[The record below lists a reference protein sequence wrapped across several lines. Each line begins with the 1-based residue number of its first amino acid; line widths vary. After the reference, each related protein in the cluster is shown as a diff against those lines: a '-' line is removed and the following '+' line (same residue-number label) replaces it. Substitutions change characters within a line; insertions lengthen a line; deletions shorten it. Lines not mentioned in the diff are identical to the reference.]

1 MCCKSTTIKSWTKQF
16 DVFTCAKQPHFAKIA
31 LTFLEMLGAIPR
43 ELLEVRVF
51 LNHPAKSNILTQVV
65 KTTFLEI
72 RMNTKLNVAVA
83 AALFAAATGAQAG
96 ITIPAG
102 DWTLDIGGVVNAYYT
117 HTSFSG
123 DDATA
128 GERGNGDSVANITTG
143 LLPNYLSV
151 SGKTRQNDLDVGFT
165 ISINPGAS
173 TRQAGIQTAN
183 QENRQA
189 FLTFGDA
196 SWGSIK
202 LGKDLGIY
210 ASDAILNDQTL
221 LGVGSAAGSLAGNTT
236 TLGRIGR
243 GFNYADWK
251 AQVAYTSPN
260 WNGFQFTAGLTQG
273 WNAIASNGGVG
284 STERSGSQ
292 TAYEGKASYEWTG
305 DVAGKVWASAI
316 SQKVEGLG
324 SAATAP
330 TFSAANNAAGTGIP
344 TAGGFILPAAAGTNF
359 GSERAYAWDIGTA
372 VNLAGFGLVGYYGQG
387 KGIGQTVQFAGGFD
401 AQGKR
406 RDSDQWYVQGSY
418 VLPGVGTKLAAS
430 YGESTLDGNGIDGF
444 SDVKANMWVVG
455 AYHPLTKHLNLV
467 AEYSHAK
474 DEVNNRT
481 VADTDLKA
489 KTISLGAI
497 LFF

>member
-1 MCCKSTTIKSWTKQF
+1 MK
-16 DVFTCAKQPHFAKIA
+16 
-31 LTFLEMLGAIPR
+31 
-43 ELLEVRVF
+43 
-51 LNHPAKSNILTQVV
+51 
-65 KTTFLEI
+65 
-72 RMNTKLNVAVA
+72 TKLSLAVA
-83 AALFAAATGAQAG
+83 SALLAAASSANAG
-96 ITIPAG
+96 IMIPAG

-123 DDATA
+123 DDAGA
-128 GERGNGDSVANITTG
+128 GERGNGKDVANITTG

-173 TRQAGIQTAN
+173 TRGSGIQGSQ

-243 GFNYADWK
+243 GFMYADWK
-251 AQVAYTSPN
+251 SQVAYSSPN
-260 WNGFQFTAGLTQG
+260 WSGFSFTAGLTQG
-273 WNAIASNGGVG
+273 WDPTTVGAAGVG
-284 STERSGSQ
+284 ISQRAGSE

-305 DVAGKVWASAI
+305 DFAGKVWVSGL
-316 SQKVEGLG
+316 SQNVELFDDR
-324 SAATAP
+324 AT
-330 TFSAANNAAGTGIP
+330 
-344 TAGGFILPAAAGTNF
+344 
-359 GSERAYAWDIGTA
+359 AWDIGTT
-372 VNLAGFGLVGYYGQG
+372 VNVAGFALTGYYGEGDGTG
-387 KGIGQTVQFAGGFD
+387 KTVLFAGGYD
-401 AQGKR
+401 ANGNA
-406 RDSDQWYVQGSY
+406 RDSEDWYLQAAY
-418 VLPGVGTKLAAS
+418 TLPGVGTKIAAS
-430 YGESTLDGNGIDGF
+430 YGESNLEGNSVDSF
-444 SDVKANMWVVG
+444 SDNESNMWTVG
-455 AYHPLTKHLNLV
+455 AYHPITKHLNLV
-467 AEYSHAK
+467 AEYSVAK
-474 DEVNNRT
+474 DEIDNKAA
-481 VADTDLKA
+481 ADFDLKA

>member
-1 MCCKSTTIKSWTKQF
+1 
-16 DVFTCAKQPHFAKIA
+16 
-31 LTFLEMLGAIPR
+31 
-43 ELLEVRVF
+43 
-51 LNHPAKSNILTQVV
+51 
-65 KTTFLEI
+65 
-72 RMNTKLNVAVA
+72 MNTKLNVAVA

-96 ITIPAG
+96 IVIPAG

-128 GERGNGDSVANITTG
+128 GEFGNGDSVNNITTG

-173 TRQAGIQTAN
+173 TTRAGIQNQVDLGGN

-196 SWGSIK
+196 SWGSFK

-221 LGVGSAAGSLAGNTT
+221 LGVGGAAGNLAGNTT

-243 GFNYADWK
+243 GFMYADWK
-251 AQVAYTSPN
+251 SQVAYTSPN

-273 WNAIASNGGVG
+273 WNALGTDFGSVG
-284 STERSGSQ
+284 STQRSGSQ
-292 TAYEGKASYEWTG
+292 SAYEAKASYEWTG
-305 DVAGKVWASAI
+305 DVAGKVWVSAI
-316 SQKVEGLG
+316 SQKVQGLAVG
-324 SAATAP
+324 GDERATAWDV
-330 TFSAANNAAGTGIP
+330 GT
-344 TAGGFILPAAAGTNF
+344 
-359 GSERAYAWDIGTA
+359 S

-387 KGIGQTVQFAGGFD
+387 KGIGQTVQLLNGFD
-401 AQGKR
+401 AAGNR

-430 YGESTLDGNGIDGF
+430 YGRSTLDGNGGEVLDELKQ
-444 SDVKANMWVVG
+444 SLWVVG

-467 AEYSHAK
+467 AEYSQAK
-474 DEVNNRT
+474 DDVNQST
-481 VADTDLKA
+481 GDTDFKA
-489 KTISLGAI
+489 KTVSLGAI